1 MKKVKK
7 TQALTKQEKEDGT
20 LVIEICTWM
29 NKHGGQAPNKNSQD
43 GEERTLGNRLVQ
55 LRRIKHGKLPD
66 RSFKKCYDMIAKK
79 FGYPNLFEMRDR
91 QGMVEEKV
99 KKIISWMKKHKGTPP
114 SKKSLNMEEK
124 KLGEALGAIKQSKK
138 KNSKSHRVFYPS
150 LQKMAEEGGF
160 PKLFELAPP
169 IMKKKKVEEKKDS
182 MNLDKKQVEVI
193 KSKAIRTVR
202 KSRTIKKA
210 KHKEVEV

>member
-1 MKKVKK
+1 MEKIKKA
-7 TQALTKQEKEDGT
+7 QALTKQEKEDGI
-20 LVIEICTWM
+20 LVIEICKWM
-29 NKHGGQAPNKNSQD
+29 NSHGGQAPNKNSKD
-43 GEERTLGNRLVQ
+43 AVERTLGNRLVQ

-79 FGYPNLFEMRDR
+79 FGYPALFEMRDR
-91 QGMVEEKV
+91 QGMVEESV

-114 SKKSLNMEEK
+114 SKKSLNMEER

-160 PKLFELAPP
+160 PQLFELAPP
-169 IMKKKKVEEKKDS
+169 IMKKKKAEKKEDS
-182 MNLDKKQVEVI
+182 MLLDKKQVKVI
-193 KSKAIRTVR
+193 KTKAIRTIR
-202 KSRTIKKA
+202 KA
-210 KHKEVEV
+210 KHKEEEV